1 LCGKV
6 SERFWFVYF
15 WRDRTEVEVEER
27 EIVTKCRGG
36 LIFAFTLLPILCQDT
51 VDSLERAKTGVKR
64 QQDSSTMNGLP
75 NKPIQPSGSKP
86 HRPETLAKSHLAHS
100 SIRGQTARQKQK
112 QKEQQKGDTGAG
124 SASGGNAKA
133 KDGTVAAS
141 GGGGKKNQAGAGSK
155 PFVKAVLANPL
166 APQW

>member
-1 LCGKV
+1 
-6 SERFWFVYF
+6 
-15 WRDRTEVEVEER
+15 
-27 EIVTKCRGG
+27 
-36 LIFAFTLLPILCQDT
+36 LIFAFTLLAILCQDT
-51 VDSLERAKTGVKR
+51 VDSLKRAKTGVKR

>member
-1 LCGKV
+1 MFTFAKIEV
-6 SERFWFVYF
+6 K
-15 WRDRTEVEVEER
+15 WRSKR
-27 EIVTKCRGG
+27 EIVTDNGDTCY
-36 LIFAFTLLPILCQDT
+36 LLLESLLCQET
-51 VDSLERAKTGVKR
+51 VETLERAKTGVKR
-64 QQDSSTMNGLP
+64 QRDSSTMNGLP
-75 NKPIQPSGSKP
+75 NKPSQVSGSKP

-124 SASGGNAKA
+124 SASGGNVKA
-133 KDGTVAAS
+133 KDGTVVAGAV
-141 GGGGKKNQAGAGSK
+141 GGKKNQGGTGIK

>member
-1 LCGKV
+1 LFTFAKIEV
-6 SERFWFVYF
+6 K
-15 WRDRTEVEVEER
+15 WRSKR
-27 EIVTKCRGG
+27 EIVTDNGDTCY
-36 LIFAFTLLPILCQDT
+36 LLLESLLCQET
-51 VDSLERAKTGVKR
+51 VETLERAKTGVKR
-64 QQDSSTMNGLP
+64 QRDSSTMNGLP
-75 NKPIQPSGSKP
+75 NKPSQVSGSKP

-124 SASGGNAKA
+124 SASGGNVKA
-133 KDGTVAAS
+133 KDGTVVAGAV
-141 GGGGKKNQAGAGSK
+141 GGKKNQGGTGSK

>member
-1 LCGKV
+1 M
-6 SERFWFVYF
+6 
-15 WRDRTEVEVEER
+15 EVEER
-27 EIVTKCRGG
+27 EIVTNNCRGG

-51 VDSLERAKTGVKR
+51 MDSLERAKTGVKR

-75 NKPIQPSGSKP
+75 NKPTQVSGSKP

-124 SASGGNAKA
+124 SASGGNAKG
-133 KDGTVAAS
+133 KDGIVAAGS
-141 GGGGKKNQAGAGSK
+141 GGGKKNQGGTGSK